1 MYAQPVEE
9 QQAEVQPDT
18 QESFGSSFSARHSSL
33 RHPAVFPL
41 HLVVV
46 EVDLDIEKSSDLDV
60 DAEKEKARS
69 RWDEPEDVSHSRD
82 PDEESEK
89 DEGSSRV
96 GTPTLPSSPRS
107 CPPTPEAL
115 PQGLR
120 TPPPSTSSSGQVR

>member
-1 MYAQPVEE
+1 MFHDLIEPYQIICFRQLLRFQCNIVRMEEGGQGGQPSD
-9 QQAEVQPDT
+9 QN
-18 QESFGSSFSARHSSL
+18 SSF
-33 RHPAVFPL
+33 
-41 HLVVV
+41 

-120 TPPPSTSSSGQVR
+120 TPPPSTSSSGQAR